1 MALTIRVKGK
11 SITSAMSETVSNQ
24 LQEVLGTAQMSGLN
38 DVVLA
43 NTAVALGYLSGYAAD
58 PTS

>member
-1 MALTIRVKGK
+1 
-11 SITSAMSETVSNQ
+11 MSETVSNQ
-24 LQEVLGTAQMSGLN
+24 LQEVLQTAQMSGLN